1 MFTQATDELD
11 LFGNAFAGYE
21 YYPYLLLA
29 GLPLCL
35 LYLALRRRPTP
46 PPAHRFESPESVQR
60 AAAAAAKTRYVDV
73 DARSVH
79 TPRAAESRADIFD
92 DFPAA
97 TTATI
102 ATAPAPEETP
112 ASGSDDPDSSP
123 SATEQ
128 PTRSLDELED
138 LDERK
143 AIGWGIVIAGAGIIA
158 LLLLTGWRFPGTD
171 NLQGFTTAGWWAIGI
186 LVALTLPAIL
196 RKALREKSLTQGFDV
211 GGFWLLLSTAAMA
224 LVVAAVGLGL
234 SAPMFRIWFETPGE
248 PQPTAVI
255 TETIVPSSVTFK
267 SGSYFGIILGGT
279 SAEVSGLVKTDDGV
293 RTFSTSRYRY
303 GDDWQLTT
311 EKTCTTT
318 TYNSPLV
325 IQKPVSDE
333 QCSTSTIA
341 VLGNEIPE
349 Q

>member
-21 YYPYLLLA
+21 YFPYLLLA

-46 PPAHRFESPESVQR
+46 HPAPRNQSPSPVQR

-79 TPRAAESRADIFD
+79 TPRAAETRTDIFD
-92 DFPAA
+92 YSPSAA
-97 TTATI
+97 TATI
-102 ATAPAPEETP
+102 DVTPAPDTA
-112 ASGSDDPDSSP
+112 ASGSDDPTSSL
-123 SATEQ
+123 SVTEQ
-128 PTRSLDELED
+128 STRSLDELED
-138 LDERK
+138 LAERK
-143 AIGWGIVIAGAGIIA
+143 AIGWGVVLVGAAIIV

-171 NLQGFTTAGWWAIGI
+171 KLQGFTTAGWWAIGI
-186 LVALTLPAIL
+186 LVTLTIPAIL
-196 RKALREKSLTQGFDV
+196 RKALREKSLSQRLDV
-211 GGFWLLLSTAAMA
+211 GGFWLLLSTGAMA

-234 SAPMFRIWFETPGE
+234 STPMFRIWFETPGD
-248 PQPTAVI
+248 PQPTAI
-255 TETIVPSSVTFK
+255 TTETIVPSSVTFK
-267 SGSYFGIILGGT
+267 SGSYFGIFLGGT
-279 SAEVSGLVKTDDGV
+279 SAKVSGLVKTDDGV
-293 RTFSTSRYRY
+293 RTFSTARYRY

-311 EKTCTTT
+311 ERNCTTT

-325 IQKPVSDE
+325 IQKPVSAE
-333 QCSTSTIA
+333 ECSTSTIA

>member
-21 YYPYLLLA
+21 YFPYLLLA

-35 LYLALRRRPTP
+35 LYLGLRRRPTP
-46 PPAHRFESPESVQR
+46 HPAPRNQSPSPVQR
-60 AAAAAAKTRYVDV
+60 AATPATKTRYVDV

-92 DFPAA
+92 YFQPAA
-97 TTATI
+97 TATI
-102 ATAPAPEETP
+102 DTAPATETP
-112 ASGSDDPDSSP
+112 ASGSDDPASSR

-128 PTRSLDELED
+128 TTRSLDELED

-143 AIGWGIVIAGAGIIA
+143 AIGWGVVIVGAAIIA

-171 NLQGFTTAGWWAIGI
+171 NLQGLTTAGWWAIGV
-186 LVALTLPAIL
+186 LVTLSIPAIL
-196 RKALREKSLTQGFDV
+196 RKALREKSLGQRLDV
-211 GGFWLLLSTAAMA
+211 GGFWLLLSTATMA
-224 LVVAAVGLGL
+224 LVVVAVGLGL
-234 SAPMFRIWFETPGE
+234 STPMFRIWLETPGE
-248 PQPTAVI
+248 PQQTAI
-255 TETIVPSSVTFK
+255 TTETIVPSSVTFK

-325 IQKPVSDE
+325 IQKPIRQE

-341 VLGNEIPE
+341 VLGKEITE
-349 Q
+349 H